1 MEDFKKTRVALYIR
15 VSTDEQAT
23 KWVSIEHQQESLIEY
38 AKNHWYI
45 LNENR
50 NIYVDKWYSWASRNR
65 PALEKL
71 MFDSQNN
78 EFDLVL
84 VKKVDR
90 FFRKNLYLLQYVEE
104 LVQNWVWFKAVDQ
117 GFNIAD
123 SSWKMMLSMLWVI
136 WEMERDLIRDRTI
149 SWKVQK
155 AKMWY
160 YVGWWVAKLG
170 YIMEKDWRWNKL
182 ILDEEEAKIVKRM
195 FHLYVNENKSF
206 AEICNI
212 FNSEWIQTKY
222 DKFYSWRDT
231 DKRKVA
237 INHWYPWSLW
247 RLIWDEIY
255 IWNYY
260 YWKKWKRYDKRLWK
274 DVDYIKPRSEWL
286 ILQSPRI
293 IDDVTFYKAQDLL
306 KKNKTTKNNKNPHVF
321 AWLLK
326 CNCCWRSYVWYK
338 THKWTMSYRCWWTY
352 TYRTMEET
360 RCYNK
365 EISEK
370 YLVEHIWKK
379 IEEIFK
385 NPDTIL
391 EKYYNSKNQNNL
403 IENYRNEFNEILKK
417 IEKYTNWLKNLY
429 KDIYLIEN
437 ELEKEIKQETI
448 KSMEQE
454 LESFNQRRIELNNYI
469 IKLKRIDENKESI
482 SKVIKI
488 YKTNIKNTSEENKI
502 ELIKEFVDKV
512 ILYESW
518 KTVVFFKFTNDSP
531 WDNNIWW
538 GNSSDWDDTIFPI
551 TNNTNNTHEVKSLNG
566 IWYSTIFKEL
576 KRLTKS
582 NI

>member
-38 AKNHWYI
+38 AKNQGYI

-149 SWKVQK
+149 SWKIQK

-160 YVGWWVAKLG
+160 YVWWWVAKLG

-182 ILDEEEAKIVKRM
+182 SIDEDEAKIVKRM

-206 AEICNI
+206 AEICKI
-212 FNSEWIQTKY
+212 FNSEWIQTKF

-231 DKRKVA
+231 DKRKIA

-260 YWKKWKRYDKRLWK
+260 YGKKWKRYDKKLWK
-274 DVDYIKPRSEWL
+274 DVDYLKPRNEWL
-286 ILQSPRI
+286 ILSSPRI

-306 KKNKTTKNNKNPHVF
+306 KKNKTTKNNKKPHVF

-326 CNCCWRSYVWYK
+326 CDCCWRSYVWYK
-338 THKWTMSYRCWWTY
+338 THRWTMSYRCWWTY

-370 YLVEHIWKK
+370 YLVESIWKK

-385 NPDTIL
+385 NPDIIL

-454 LESFNQRRIELNNYI
+454 LESFNQRKIELNNYI
-469 IKLKRIDENKESI
+469 IKLKRVDENKENI
-482 SKVIKI
+482 SKVVKI
-488 YKTNIKNTSEENKI
+488 YKTNIKNISEENKI

-512 ILYESW
+512 ILYESG
-518 KTVVFFKFTNDSP
+518 KTVVFFKFTNNSS
-531 WDNNIWW
+531 WNNNIWW
-538 GNSSDWDDTIFPI
+538 NDSYNWDNPLLPI
-551 TNNTNNTHEVKSLNG
+551 IGNTNNTQEVNSFNG
-566 IWYSTIFKEL
+566 ILGTTISWL
-576 KRLTKS
+576 
-582 NI
+582 